1 METYCF
7 LAMRYDKPGEVG
19 WDASDTKKCFQPGE
33 QYVVTDRVEGS
44 SEVQQQEDADMA
56 CVSSNE

>member
-1 METYCF
+1 
-7 LAMRYDKPGEVG
+7 MRYDKPGEVG
-19 WDASDTKKCFQPGE
+19 WGASDTKKCFQPGE